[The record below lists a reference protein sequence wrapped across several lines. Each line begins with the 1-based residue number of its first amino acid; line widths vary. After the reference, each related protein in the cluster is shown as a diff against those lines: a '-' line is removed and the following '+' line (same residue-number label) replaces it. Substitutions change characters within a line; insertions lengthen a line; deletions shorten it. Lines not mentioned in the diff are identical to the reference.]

1 MRKTMSIFKRF
12 KKSYSLLLLV
22 NLLQIAIVIILYNTT
37 ERVIK
42 TDKNERHLNK
52 ITQHLDSV
60 LISLKDAQR
69 GERGFVI
76 SGKETYLETFF
87 SAKNRLNRII
97 DDLETSLKEQ
107 NKVRQN
113 FISSERL
120 MKNALAKF
128 DEIIKIRK
136 EKGAVLD
143 KLTRV
148 DYEAKLFIDT
158 FQNKIRPIENYEKE
172 MLNNNVRESLSS
184 LQEMVILLVISG
196 FVIVVLIILLS
207 INLIRNILKSE
218 DLSLKLEGSEKKYNF
233 LFELS
238 VDGII
243 VADLNGIITDCN
255 TAACKIF
262 GYSKQELIG
271 KSYHIIWPDEQKHLL
286 PEKIIRDTKTGDR
299 LIDKTYVKKDGTIL
313 YAEVYTKLIDING
326 ISNVIVHIRDVT
338 DKKQAQKAI
347 AKSEEKYRNLFE
359 RSLAGIFRAT
369 TDGQIIECNAEYLK
383 VLGYNSIDDIKKIST
398 KSIYADPRDREKL
411 IELLRE
417 RKEVKDYVM
426 KLKKKDGSYVW
437 VYDNVSLIYDED
449 LKKEVLFGTM
459 VDITAQKEAEKE
471 IELLAHSLE
480 SISECIS
487 ITDENNI
494 ILYVNN
500 AFVKT
505 YGYSKEELIG
515 RDISIVQPQPQEVPG
530 IRSDILNLTKK
541 GGWKGELINKRK
553 DGSEF
558 PVYLSTSI
566 VKDSE
571 NNAIAL
577 IGVAMDITERKR
589 AEEEIYR
596 LNRIYTLLSN
606 INQALVRIKDKRQ
619 LFETACKIA
628 IDDGKFKMSWIGLFD
643 EQSGELKVEYSHG
656 FDDGYLDEV
665 IMNKKNYPNGIK
677 PISELIAAG
686 KALIFNDIEK
696 LDANLFWRQQALKR
710 GYKSNIIFPLKVF
723 GNIIGIY
730 SLFSCQAG
738 FFEEKEIKLLEEMS
752 EDISFA
758 LETMELEKKRKES
771 ESLFYTLADNSP
783 VGIFRTNASGYTTY
797 VNPKWCQLAGMKAEE
812 ALGDGWLKAVHH
824 EDRKRVSDSWHLATE
839 EKKSSITEY
848 RFLRPDGS
856 IAWVMGQAIPEL
868 NSNGQINGYIGTIT
882 DITNIKLYEHE
893 LIKAKEVAE
902 KANKLKDA
910 FINIISH
917 EIRTPLNGMLG
928 LSSIIKEN
936 YASYITKEDEFLF
949 TGIDISARRII
960 RTFDTILNY
969 SRLQTGEYTGNFK
982 EIDLYTICERI
993 IHQNREAAEK
1003 KQLELIFDSK
1013 CVEAKIIGDEYS
1025 ITEAVLNLVENA
1037 IKFTKKGFV
1046 KVTLSTGKTGGI
1058 TIEVKDT
1065 GIGIDDEYLKHLF
1078 EPYRQEEMGYNR
1090 SYEGLGLGLALAKK
1104 FIEYNHGL
1112 LLVESKKGEGTI
1124 FTIKF

>member
-1 MRKTMSIFKRF
+1 MSIFKRF

-22 NLLQIAIVIILYNTT
+22 NLLQIAIVVILYNTT

-42 TDKNERHLNK
+42 TDKNERNLNK

-107 NKVRQN
+107 NKVQQN
-113 FISSERL
+113 LISSERL

-136 EKGAVLD
+136 EKGAVLE

-286 PEKIIRDTKTGDR
+286 PAKIIRDTKTGDR
-299 LIDKTYVKKDGTIL
+299 LIDRTYVKKDGTIL
-313 YAEVYTKLIDING
+313 YAEVYTKLIEING
-326 ISNVIVHIRDVT
+326 ISNVIAHIRDVT

-665 IMNKKNYPNGIK
+665 IVNKKSYSDGVK
-677 PISELIAAG
+677 PISELTTTG

-730 SLFSCQAG
+730 SLFSDQAG

-969 SRLQTGEYTGNFK
+969 SRLQIGEYTGNFK

-1090 SYEGLGLGLALAKK
+1090 NYEGLGLGLALAKK

>member
-1 MRKTMSIFKRF
+1 MSIFKRF

-22 NLLQIAIVIILYNTT
+22 NLLQIAIVVILYNTT

-42 TDKNERHLNK
+42 TDKNERNLNK

-107 NKVRQN
+107 NKVQQN
-113 FISSERL
+113 LISSERL

-136 EKGAVLD
+136 EKGAVLE

-286 PEKIIRDTKTGDR
+286 PAKIIRDTKTGDR
-299 LIDKTYVKKDGTIL
+299 LIDRTYVKKDGTIL
-313 YAEVYTKLIDING
+313 YAEVYTKLIEING
-326 ISNVIVHIRDVT
+326 ISNVIAHIRDVT

-665 IMNKKNYPNGIK
+665 IVNKKSYSDGVK
-677 PISELIAAG
+677 PISELTTTG

-730 SLFSCQAG
+730 SLFSDQAG

-969 SRLQTGEYTGNFK
+969 SRLQIGEYTGNFK

>member
-1 MRKTMSIFKRF
+1 
-12 KKSYSLLLLV
+12 
-22 NLLQIAIVIILYNTT
+22 
-37 ERVIK
+37 
-42 TDKNERHLNK
+42 
-52 ITQHLDSV
+52 
-60 LISLKDAQR
+60 
-69 GERGFVI
+69 
-76 SGKETYLETFF
+76 
-87 SAKNRLNRII
+87 
-97 DDLETSLKEQ
+97 
-107 NKVRQN
+107 
-113 FISSERL
+113 
-120 MKNALAKF
+120 
-128 DEIIKIRK
+128 
-136 EKGAVLD
+136 
-143 KLTRV
+143 
-148 DYEAKLFIDT
+148 
-158 FQNKIRPIENYEKE
+158 

>member
-1 MRKTMSIFKRF
+1 MSIFKRF

-286 PEKIIRDTKTGDR
+286 PAKIIRDTKTGDR
-299 LIDKTYVKKDGTIL
+299 LIDRTYVKKDGTIL

-628 IDDGKFKMSWIGLFD
+628 IDDGKFKMSWIVLFD

-730 SLFSCQAG
+730 SLFSDQAG

>member
-1 MRKTMSIFKRF
+1 MSIFKRF

-22 NLLQIAIVIILYNTT
+22 NLLQIAIVVILYNTT

-42 TDKNERHLNK
+42 TDKNERNLNK

-107 NKVRQN
+107 NKVQQN
-113 FISSERL
+113 LISSERL

-286 PEKIIRDTKTGDR
+286 PAKIIRDTKTGDR
-299 LIDKTYVKKDGTIL
+299 LIDRTYVKKDGTIL
-313 YAEVYTKLIDING
+313 YAEVYTKLIEING
-326 ISNVIVHIRDVT
+326 ISNVIAHIRDVT

-677 PISELIAAG
+677 PISELTTTG

-730 SLFSCQAG
+730 SLFSDQAG

-969 SRLQTGEYTGNFK
+969 SRLQIGEYTGNFK

>member
-1 MRKTMSIFKRF
+1 MSIFKRF

-37 ERVIK
+37 KQVIK
-42 TDKNERHLNK
+42 TDRDERNLNK

-107 NKVRQN
+107 NKVQQN
-113 FISSERL
+113 LISSERL

-286 PEKIIRDTKTGDR
+286 PAKIIRDTKTGDR
-299 LIDKTYVKKDGTIL
+299 LIDRTYVKKDGTIL

-326 ISNVIVHIRDVT
+326 ISNVIVHIRNVT

-398 KSIYADPRDREKL
+398 KSIYADPMDREKL

-665 IMNKKNYPNGIK
+665 IVNKKSYSDGVK
-677 PISELIAAG
+677 PISELTTTG

-730 SLFSCQAG
+730 SLFSDQAG

-969 SRLQTGEYTGNFK
+969 SRLQIGEYTGNFK